1 MAEKIGAIKTVVGV
15 KDLGLYVTRRERET
29 LTRGLWGLRK
39 RI

>member
-1 MAEKIGAIKTVVGV
+1 MAEKIGAIKTVVG
-15 KDLGLYVTRRERET
+15 LGLYVTRRERET